1 MGRGILSGL
10 IWGSIISVVVLGAMS
25 QLSPIDASRQMS
37 KNEVETAETPADGE
51 ATPEGAEAVAETDAP
66 AEEAAPGVAPLMQ
79 SPEAETTPEPAAEPP
94 AAEAVA
100 SGEQKR
106 PVTAVELPAGSE
118 FRKAPAE
125 TDAELPEGAAA
136 PAPVSAPAAPS
147 RGGEDVVASLP
158 QDAAPRP
165 ALPGMEVS
173 APNAP
178 LAEPEAADTTAPAQG
193 DAPEAAMGPS
203 LPQLDSGEAAPE
215 GNLVTGFPPPRRAEA
230 VEAPAVLPSEG
241 SGETIAEVET
251 EAESVKAVG
260 APETQA
266 AETAETAGSA
276 PEVSSLAP
284 EAPQSVQ
291 AASDAETMAAEP
303 GAAETL
309 AGAVE
314 PDARQPATEAEET
327 VAAAAQAPE
336 VSTLAPATGGAFV
349 SAVQQ
354 TPEPVA
360 AAPAATQGAAATATE
375 DAETAAPVVAS
386 DSPLAGGTF
395 GDGSATTATAEQADP
410 VAPQTVTGSQAPA
423 TEATGIAT
431 HVRPL
436 TERVGVSSRLP
447 QIGVSEDEGEEELAL
462 AETTESQ
469 DPTAERALTLG
480 ALARNARPFENPE
493 GKPLFSV
500 ILIDEGDAGLDRSV
514 LSTFSFPV
522 TFAIDPTRPDA
533 RAAAEEFARAGF
545 EVVALASGVPGGA
558 TPRDLETS
566 LEAHLAQLPQAV
578 ALMDPEEGGIGG
590 DRELVEQAL
599 MIAAQEGHGLI
610 GWSRGLGPLE
620 AAARKGDF
628 PVGLVYRVLDAG
640 GESSPTIRRYLDR
653 AAFKAAQDGA
663 VIMVG
668 HSRPE
673 TVTALFSWALGGKAG
688 QVALAPVSAVLRQQ

>member
-37 KNEVETAETPADGE
+37 KNAAETAETPADGE
-51 ATPEGAEAVAETDAP
+51 AMPDGTDTGTETVAP
-66 AEEAAPGVAPLMQ
+66 AEEAAPGVAPLME
-79 SPEAETTPEPAAEPP
+79 SPEAESTPEPAAEPP
-94 AAEAVA
+94 ASDAAA
-100 SGEQKR
+100 SGAQER
-106 PVTAVELPAGSE
+106 PATAVELPAGSE

-125 TDAELPEGAAA
+125 TQAELPEGAAA
-136 PAPVSAPAAPS
+136 PAQVSAPTAPS

-178 LAEPEAADTTAPAQG
+178 VAEPEAADTTAPAQG
-193 DAPEAAMGPS
+193 NAPEAATGPA
-203 LPQLDSGEAAPE
+203 LPQADSGEAAPDS
-215 GNLVTGFPPPRRAEA
+215 NLVNGFPPPRRAET
-230 VEAPAVLPSEG
+230 VEAPAVAPSEG
-241 SGETIAEVET
+241 SQETIAEVET
-251 EAESVKAVG
+251 EAESVKAVD

-266 AETAETAGSA
+266 AQMAETAGA
-276 PEVSSLAP
+276 PPAVSSLAP

-291 AASDAETMAAEP
+291 AASDSETMAADP
-303 GAAETL
+303 GATDTL
-309 AGAVE
+309 AGTAE
-314 PDARQPATEAEET
+314 TADRQPATGAEET
-327 VAAAAQAPE
+327 VAAGAPAPE
-336 VSTLAPATGGAFV
+336 VTALAPATGGAFV
-349 SAVQQ
+349 SAVQE
-354 TPEPVA
+354 TPDPVA
-360 AAPAATQGAAATATE
+360 TAPATTQDAASPAAQTVE
-375 DAETAAPVVAS
+375 IAPVVAS
-386 DSPLAGGTF
+386 DGPLAGGAF
-395 GDGSATTATAEQADP
+395 GDGSATVAMAEQTDP
-410 VAPQTVTGSQAPA
+410 VAPETVTGSQAPA
-423 TEATGIAT
+423 TEAKGIAT
-431 HVRPL
+431 HIRPL
-436 TERVGVSSRLP
+436 TERGGVSSRLP
-447 QIGVSEDEGEEELAL
+447 QIGGADDAGEAELAL

-469 DPTAERALTLG
+469 DPPAEQELKLG
-480 ALARNARPFENPE
+480 ALARNARPFENTE

-500 ILIDEGDAGLDRSV
+500 ILIDEGDGGLDRSV

-545 EVVALASGVPGGA
+545 EVVALASGLPEGA
-558 TPRDLETS
+558 TARDLETS
-566 LEAHLAQLPQAV
+566 LESHLAQLPQAV
-578 ALMDPEEGGIGG
+578 ALMDPEEGGIAGK
-590 DRELVEQAL
+590 RELVEQAL

-610 GWSRGLGPLE
+610 GWSRGLGPLD
-620 AAARKGDF
+620 AAARKGDS

-640 GESSPTIRRYLDR
+640 DESSATIRRYLDR
-653 AAFKAAQDGA
+653 AAFKAAQDGS